1 MSKAMYKKGEFQEL
15 IVLAQSGDVK
25 ALEELIRRIQ
35 KNIYTMFS
43 HLTVKKEDISDL
55 TQETLLKM
63 ARALPKLKDPK
74 NFKAWL
80 NQIVTN
86 TFYDYAKRSS
96 KNSLLEFDEEK
107 LNEIKDKLGCEPGQ
121 RCLFSEIEKLIKAA
135 LMTLPQN
142 LRITLLLREYEGLSY
157 EDISKITNTTL
168 GTVKSRISRAR
179 LKLQEELK
187 EFI

>member
-1 MSKAMYKKGEFQEL
+1 MSKHMYKKGDIFDL
-15 IVLAQSGDVK
+15 ISLAQNGDTK
-25 ALEELIRRIQ
+25 ALEELIRRVQ
-35 KNIYTMFS
+35 KQIYAMFS
-43 HLTVKKEDISDL
+43 HLTDKKNDISDL

-63 ARALPKLKDPK
+63 AKSLPTLRDRKL
-74 NFKAWL
+74 FKTWL
-80 NQIVTN
+80 NRIVTN
-86 TFYDYAKRSS
+86 VFYDYAR
-96 KNSLLEFDEEK
+96 KNADRFVDFDMNK
-107 LNEIKDKLGCEPGQ
+107 LNEIKDKIGCEPGEK
-121 RCLFSEIEKLIKAA
+121 CLFSEIEKLIKAA

-142 LRITLLLREYEGLSY
+142 LRITLVLREYEGLSY

>member
-15 IVLAQSGDVK
+15 IILAQNGDAK

-63 ARALPKLKDPK
+63 ARSLPKLKDPK
-74 NFKAWL
+74 NFKSWL

-96 KNSLLEFDEEK
+96 KNSLLEFD
-107 LNEIKDKLGCEPGQ
+107 
-121 RCLFSEIEKLIKAA
+121 
-135 LMTLPQN
+135 
-142 LRITLLLREYEGLSY
+142 
-157 EDISKITNTTL
+157 
-168 GTVKSRISRAR
+168 
-179 LKLQEELK
+179 
-187 EFI
+187 

>member
-1 MSKAMYKKGEFQEL
+1 MSKAMYRKEEFQEL
-15 IVLAQSGDVK
+15 IHLAQKGDAK
-25 ALEELIRRIQ
+25 ALEELVRRVQ

-43 HLTVKKEDISDL
+43 HLTVSKSDISDL

-63 ARALPKLKDPK
+63 ARALPKLKEPK
-74 NFKAWL
+74 NFKPWL

-86 TFYDYAKRSS
+86 TFYDYAKRTS
-96 KNSLLEFDEEK
+96 KNNLLEFDDKK

-121 RCLFSEIEKLIKAA
+121 KCLFSEIEKLIKTA

>member
-1 MSKAMYKKGEFQEL
+1 MYKKGEFQSL
-15 IVLAQSGDVK
+15 IVLAQNGDVK
-25 ALEELIRRIQ
+25 ALEELIRRVQ
-35 KNIYTMFS
+35 KNIFTMFS

-63 ARALPKLKDPK
+63 ARALPNLKDPK
-74 NFKAWL
+74 NFKSWL

-86 TFYDYAKRSS
+86 TFYDYAKKTS
-96 KNSLLEFDEEK
+96 NNNLLEFDEEK

-142 LRITLLLREYEGLSY
+142 LRITLLLRAYEGLSY